1 MMPSFLR
8 LTKAAAAF
16 MEWKQRKAN
25 EAAARKKKR
34 RKQEAGDQDQVLH
47 AGARCVRA
55 RGMEAALAALRD
67 LEARREEE
75 AAAVKKR
82 ERELGFA
89 GWSAKKDKL
98 RRVREAAP
106 LERMQWYTP

>member
-8 LTKAAAAF
+8 LTKATTAF

-55 RGMEAALAALRD
+55 RGMEAAL
-67 LEARREEE
+67 
-75 AAAVKKR
+75 
-82 ERELGFA
+82 GFP
-89 GWSAKKDKL
+89 
-98 RRVREAAP
+98 V
-106 LERMQWYTP
+106 